1 MFAEIF
7 IAGVFIFIFYVLL
20 IYTYMF
26 PEESFFAGRRWMYEN
41 PELSEEGIEHTKKMA
56 KYAIIFLTGV
66 VVLLIISLFR

>member
-7 IAGVFIFIFYVLL
+7 IAGVFIFALYAVLF
-20 IYTYMF
+20 YTYMF

-41 PELSEEGIEHTKKMA
+41 PELSEEGIAHTKKMA
-56 KYAIIFLTGV
+56 KYAMIFLTGV